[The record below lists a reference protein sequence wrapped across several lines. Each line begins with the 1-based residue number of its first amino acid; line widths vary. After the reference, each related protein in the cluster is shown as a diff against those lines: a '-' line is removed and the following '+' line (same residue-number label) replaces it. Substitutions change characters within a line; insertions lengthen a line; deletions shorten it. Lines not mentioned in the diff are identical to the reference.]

1 MPLLLLE
8 VRSLPKSVTVRFGGD
23 FMNITTRPEYKQF
36 TVVRDTGFEPVTPYR
51 VNTPW
56 HLEAESASVGDCIS
70 SHANPCRNGKC
81 YSEMLHRFSYA
92 SGVTLT
98 MQYLK
103 QKSKTITR
111 AFPPDWRA
119 CERES

>member
-1 MPLLLLE
+1 
-8 VRSLPKSVTVRFGGD
+8 
-23 FMNITTRPEYKQF
+23 MNITTRPVAIYSGARYR
-36 TVVRDTGFEPVTPYR
+36 VRTCDPYR

-70 SHANPCRNGKC
+70 SHANPCKNGKC